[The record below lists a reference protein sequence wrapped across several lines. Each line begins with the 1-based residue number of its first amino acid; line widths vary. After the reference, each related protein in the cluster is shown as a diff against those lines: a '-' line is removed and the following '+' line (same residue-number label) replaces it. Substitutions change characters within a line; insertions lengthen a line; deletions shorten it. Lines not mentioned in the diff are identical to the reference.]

1 MLQNI
6 REKLQ
11 GGFAVAMLL
20 AIGVPLALTFVN
32 SDFTATGSGFAAR
45 VNGEDIPAVDFQRV
59 YQNRLV
65 AEQQAAKGE
74 LPPEAQE
81 QLKRQSLDGL
91 VLNRV
96 VTQYVRNTGFRVSSA
111 QVIDYVR
118 SLPVFQVG
126 GQFSKL
132 VYDNILSTQGI
143 SPTAFEKEQQSLL
156 ALRQLQ
162 DGLVESSF
170 FTPAEFRRV
179 IVLDQERRDVA
190 YVLFDPREMAAAID
204 VSDADVQS
212 YYTANASQFQS
223 LESADIE
230 YVEVA
235 LADLATGY
243 TPDEE
248 ALRKAYEIDPTR
260 FRSAEERRA
269 RHILIAVDASR
280 TDAAAKTL
288 ADEVADKLA
297 KGGDFAALAAQ
308 YSSDSGSASRG
319 GDLGFAAQGNYV
331 EPFEKALFGLKPGET
346 SVPVKTE
353 FGYHIIRLDE
363 LRPGTERGFEEVR
376 AQLTDELRKQK
387 AQDEFYA
394 LAERLDDLA
403 LENPTSLE
411 PVAKDTGLKIGRY
424 AGFTRTNGGP
434 FGNSA
439 SLSNAVF
446 SPGVLDGSENTPV
459 IELDDTRAMVARVAE
474 YKKPA
479 PLPLEQVRA
488 EIVARLR
495 MLRAATEA
503 QSRGEAIVKRVQ
515 AGEDLSA
522 VLSAAGIRMTESG
535 PLTRRSPGMPPD
547 FLAAVFRAPKPVSG
561 PVGAPVGGPG
571 AKPIVQGTSLGD
583 GGYAVFEL
591 RSVVPGEP
599 QRIPQEQRDQRQ
611 KALAQRVAV
620 GETEALAA
628 QLRESADVVVAP
640 DLFKAEDAE
649 AL

>member
-11 GGFAVAMLL
+11 GWLAVAMLL
-20 AIGVPLALTFVN
+20 AIGVPLALSFVS
-32 SDFTATGSGFAAR
+32 SDFTIGGGGFAAR
-45 VNGEDIPAVDFQRV
+45 VNGQDISAVEFQRV

-74 LPPEAQE
+74 LPPGAQE

-96 VTQYVRNTGFRVSSA
+96 VTQYVDKTGFRVGSA
-111 QVIDYVR
+111 QVIDYLR

-126 GQFSKL
+126 GQFSKPA
-132 VYDNILSTQGI
+132 YDATLSSQGI
-143 SPTAFEKEQQSLL
+143 SPAAFEKDQKSVLEV
-156 ALRQLQ
+156 RQLQ
-162 DGLVESSF
+162 DGLTESSF
-170 FTPAEFRRV
+170 FTATEFRRV
-179 IVLDQERRDVA
+179 IALDQERREVA
-190 YVLFDPREMAAAID
+190 YVLFDPREMAAAIE

-223 LESADIE
+223 PESVDLE

-235 LADLATGY
+235 LADLALDY
-243 TPDEE
+243 TPNEE
-248 ALRKAYEIDPTR
+248 ALRAAYDADPTR

-269 RHILIAVDASR
+269 RHILISVDASR
-280 TDAAAKTL
+280 TDAVAKAL
-288 ADEVADKLA
+288 ADEIAGKLA

-319 GDLGFAAQGNYV
+319 GDLGFAAKGNYV
-331 EPFEKALFGLKPGET
+331 EPFETALFGLKPGET
-346 SVPVKTE
+346 SGPVKTE

-411 PVAKDTGLKIGRY
+411 PVAKDTGLKLGRY
-424 AGFTRTNGGP
+424 SGFTRTNGGP
-434 FGNSA
+434 FGNNA
-439 SLSNAVF
+439 SLVSAVF

-474 YKKPA
+474 YKKPM

-488 EIVARLR
+488 EIVQRLR
-495 MLRAATEA
+495 ILRATTEA
-503 QSRGEAIVKRVQ
+503 KSRGEAIVRRVQ

-522 VLSAAGIRMTESG
+522 VLNAAGIRMTEAG
-535 PLTRRSPGMPPD
+535 ALTRRSPAMPPD
-547 FLAAVFRAPKPVSG
+547 FLAAVFRAPKPV
-561 PVGAPVGGPG
+561 GGPG
-571 AKPIVQGTSLGD
+571 AKPVVQGASLGN

-599 QRIPQEQRDQRQ
+599 QRIPQQQRDERQ

-640 DLFKAEDAE
+640 DLFKADEAE
-649 AL
+649 TL